1 MSKVIRFPEPAND
14 REAVQEQ
21 AGLWLVRVSE
31 GLSPAQEQE
40 IGAWLAARRLHRE
53 VFLEMAAL
61 WDNLDSLQG
70 LAELYPLSEYRPRS
84 PAYYRKRWVAAASL
98 AALLLASLFWVL
110 PEQSHQAAEQSLAA
124 GQQQSLH
131 QTAVGEQRTVNLA
144 DGSSV
149 VLNTN
154 SVLEVVYT
162 DNARNLFLTRGEGFF
177 TVTPDSTRPF
187 RVYAGWRMVEAVGTI
202 FAVQHTT
209 PESVEVVVKE
219 GRVNLH
225 DLREVFDAG
234 TLPSNLEALL
244 AGFRNT
250 QLGAGERAA
259 VTTPDQPMEK
269 RRIDADQLD
278 IKLAWTHGMLL
289 FQSNTL
295 GDVLAEVSR
304 YTTTRLEAEPAILS
318 ILVEGYFPAGD
329 IERLLVAL
337 EKNFAIEAER
347 VAADHIRL
355 HARHGDTLPLQ

>member
-1 MSKVIRFPEPAND
+1 MSKVIRFPAPDNH
-14 REAVQEQ
+14 REAVQDQ

-40 IGAWLAARRLHRE
+40 IEVWLAARRLHRE

-61 WDNLDSLQG
+61 WDQLDSLQG
-70 LAELYPLSEYRPRS
+70 LADLYPLSEYRPRCHTH
-84 PAYYRKRWVAAASL
+84 YRKRWVAAVSVV
-98 AALLLASLFWVL
+98 ALLLASLFWVL
-110 PEQSHQAAEQSLAA
+110 PEQPPAAAEQSLAA
-124 GQQQSLH
+124 WQQQSLH
-131 QTAVGEQRTVNLA
+131 ETAVGEQRTVSLP

-162 DNARNLFLTRGEGFF
+162 DDARNLFLTRGEGFF
-177 TVTPDSTRPF
+177 TVTPDSSRPF

-225 DLREVFDAG
+225 DLREVFDAA
-234 TLPSNLEALL
+234 TLPNDLEALL

-250 QLGAGERAA
+250 PLEAGETAA
-259 VTTPDQPMEK
+259 VTTLDQPMEK

-295 GDVLAEVSR
+295 GDVLREVSR
-304 YTTTRLEAEPAILS
+304 
-318 ILVEGYFPAGD
+318 
-329 IERLLVAL
+329 
-337 EKNFAIEAER
+337 
-347 VAADHIRL
+347 
-355 HARHGDTLPLQ
+355 